1 MNYQAPEKLGIKSE
15 WIKEYI
21 ESLENLGLCT
31 HDLIIMR
38 HDQIVFENYWAPFH
52 KDYLHRMYSVTKSYV
67 ALAIG
72 CLCEEGKISLDDPII
87 KYFPKEMENQPDEN
101 MRNQTIRHMLMMATA
116 KQDKGWFMPRCED
129 RVQRYFDNDNHSKP
143 SGTFWQ
149 YDSSGSFV
157 MGALVER
164 VTGKTLMEYLR
175 EKILDKI
182 GFSKEA
188 YMLKCPGGHSWGD
201 SSLICRATDLLKTAQ
216 FLMHKGNWNGE
227 QLLNEKFVTDA
238 TSKLIDNN
246 VSGINSW
253 RTQGYGYQIWQ
264 TYDKSFA
271 FYGMGCQF
279 AIGVPHKD
287 IIMVYNGDNQGI
299 DEAQKVILEN
309 FFNMIVRRVD
319 REEVEETGYDDL
331 MAYAKT
337 LKLHVVPGEK
347 HTKMADKINNVTYK
361 MTENPMGITKMK
373 FSFDGDKGVLYYTN
387 AQGDKE
393 IPFGIGENEFSIFP
407 QAGYSDEVG
416 SKASDKLYKCATSAA
431 WVSDSQLFLKV
442 QIIDTYFGI
451 LHMSVGFRDDKI
463 GVYMEKTAEDFLNE
477 YSGYA
482 GGEMEK

>member
-1 MNYQAPEKLGIKSE
+1 MKYSTPEKLGIKSE
-15 WIKEYI
+15 WIKEFI
-21 ESLENLGLCT
+21 EYMEKTGLCT
-31 HDLIIMR
+31 HDFIIMR

-72 CLCEEGKISLDDPII
+72 CLEEEGKISLDDPII

-116 KQDKGWFMPRCED
+116 KQDKGWFMPRCAD

-201 SSLICRATDLLKTAQ
+201 SSLICKATDLLKTGQ
-216 FLMHKGNWNGE
+216 FLMKKGNWNGE

-246 VSGINSW
+246 VSGVDDW
-253 RTQGYGYQIWQ
+253 RTQGYGYQIWR
-264 TYDKSFA
+264 TFDNSFA

-279 AIGVPHKD
+279 MVCVPDKD

-299 DEAQKVILEN
+299 DSAQKMIFDN
-309 FFNMIVRRVD
+309 FYSMIVRKVD
-319 REEVEETGYDDL
+319 REVVEDTGYDEL
-331 MAYAKT
+331 MEYVKT
-337 LKLHVVPGEK
+337 LKLHVVPGK
-347 HTKMADKINNVTYK
+347 ATSKMADKINNVTYK
-361 MTENPMGITKMK
+361 MTDNPMGITKMK
-373 FSFDGDKGVLYYTN
+373 FSISGDKGVLYYTN

-393 IPFGIGENEFSIFP
+393 LPFGIGENEFSIFP
-407 QAGYSDEVG
+407 QEGYSDEVG
-416 SKASDKLYKCATSAA
+416 SQASDKMYKCAVSAA
-431 WVSDSQLFLKV
+431 WKNDSQFFLKI
-442 QIIDTYFGI
+442 QIIDTYFGV
-451 LHMSVGFRDDKI
+451 LHMSVSFRDNKI

-477 YSGYA
+477 YVGYA

>member
-1 MNYQAPEKLGIKSE
+1 MNYTRPEKVGIKSE
-15 WIKEYI
+15 WIKEFVEYI
-21 ESLENLGLCT
+21 EKVGLCT

-38 HDQIVFENYWAPFH
+38 HGQIVFENYWAPFH

-72 CLCEEGKISLDDPII
+72 CLEEEGKISLDDPII

-129 RVQRYFDNDNHSKP
+129 RVVRYFENDNVSKP

-164 VTGKTLMEYLR
+164 VTGKPLMDYLR
-175 EKILDKI
+175 EKILDEI
-182 GFSKEA
+182 GFSKDA

-201 SSLICRATDLLKTAQ
+201 SSLICKATDLLKTGM
-216 FLMHKGNWNGE
+216 FLLNKGNWNGE

-246 VSGINSW
+246 VSGVDDW
-253 RTQGYGYQIWQ
+253 RNQGYGYQIWR
-264 TYDKSFA
+264 TFDNSFA

-279 AIGVPHKD
+279 MVCVPDKD

-299 DEAQKVILEN
+299 DSAQKMI
-309 FFNMIVRRVD
+309 FDYFYSMIVRKVNS
-319 REEVEETGYDDL
+319 ETVEDSGYDEL
-331 MAYAKT
+331 MEYAKT
-337 LKLHVVPGEK
+337 LKLHVVPGAATSK
-347 HTKMADKINNVTYK
+347 IADKINNATYK
-361 MTENPMGITKMK
+361 MTKNPMGIKKMR
-373 FSFDGDKGVLYYTN
+373 FSINGDSGVLYYEN
-387 AQGDKE
+387 EQGEKE
-393 IPFGIGENEFSIFP
+393 LPFGIGKNEFAYFP
-407 QAGYSDEVG
+407 QKGYSDEVG
-416 SKASDKLYKCATSAA
+416 SQASDKLYKCATSAA
-431 WVSDSQLFLKV
+431 WKNDSQLFLKV

-451 LHMSVGFRDDKI
+451 LHMSVGFIDDKI